1 MTAWRLPYDYVP
13 GDCLRTA
20 WGLPDNCLTFEGS
33 LIDFRLNHSST
44 TKTTTAREKHM
55 MLLKAV
61 CSLKKKNI
69 HLIKGHCDRIQSQKD
84 LIFFWQILTRS
95 ATVWSLKPCRRVI
108 HKWLHH
114 PLRGIKRGKKRSKKE
129 SKRESKML
137 TQGRE
142 GVKKYEKNDYR
153 ISFSRTILQIILAIL
168 IILCINFM
176 LFLINTRIWRPR
188 IIIIPADLIRR
199 KTVYMD
205 APEWTYLLKL
215 VLGGMANFSALVVM
229 FCYAQSIPFCRSKLP
244 RRTIKKKKKWEAAVF
259 SK

>member
-1 MTAWRLPYDYVP
+1 MTVCRLPFDYVS

-33 LIDFRLNHSST
+33 LIDFRLNHSNT

-114 PLRGIKRGKKRSKKE
+114 PLRGKKGAKKEQKKETKRSQKCWHRVGRG
-129 SKRESKML
+129 SKS
-137 TQGRE
+137 
-142 GVKKYEKNDYR
+142 
-153 ISFSRTILQIILAIL
+153 
-168 IILCINFM
+168 
-176 LFLINTRIWRPR
+176 
-188 IIIIPADLIRR
+188 
-199 KTVYMD
+199 
-205 APEWTYLLKL
+205 
-215 VLGGMANFSALVVM
+215 
-229 FCYAQSIPFCRSKLP
+229 
-244 RRTIKKKKKWEAAVF
+244 IKKMITVF
-259 SK
+259 PLVEPSFK